1 MTVSLACPTT
11 NQHLVPIVGA
21 VNAPARVIVV
31 SAKLVV
37 KLAAA
42 IVAVALAWKRVPLG
56 LPALSV
62 SNLKFRFTDGL
73 EVLQIDTLNV
83 VVSTPV
89 LITGNATL
97 VLPTT
102 SPIFCL
108 LLATANV
115 GQVSRNTHCPA
126 VTASHII

>member
-1 MTVSLACPTT
+1 MPT
-11 NQHLVPIVGA
+11 VGA
-21 VNAPARVIVV
+21 VNDPARVIVV

-115 GQVSRNTHCPA
+115 GQVSRKTHCPA